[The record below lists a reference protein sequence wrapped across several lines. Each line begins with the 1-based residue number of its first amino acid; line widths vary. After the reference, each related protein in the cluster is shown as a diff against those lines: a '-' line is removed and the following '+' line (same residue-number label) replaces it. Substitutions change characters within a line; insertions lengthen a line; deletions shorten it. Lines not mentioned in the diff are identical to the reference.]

1 MTLYLLWQ
9 KYWYGKGSGNGRRT
23 GKTTKGINIDNTRFR
38 EFLLNIEFCKATVI
52 YRTCTMPTILK
63 LHFYQCLKS
72 IVLSTWLL
80 IHVLLQKF
88 HLLYLVKNGN
98 CICIK
103 KCPFKF
109 WTCSNLIIFLLYLGV
124 YFSAFSNFVRKTL
137 HFSFM
142 ISFMISGNR
151 FNLVLPPPLHPSKK
165 KTSKFAS
172 TVLVY
177 HAFESRF

>member
-1 MTLYLLWQ
+1 M
-9 KYWYGKGSGNGRRT
+9 
-23 GKTTKGINIDNTRFR
+23 NIDNTRFR

-52 YRTCTMPTILK
+52 YRTCTMQTILK

-80 IHVLLQKF
+80 IYVYGNCINSTCYILLKMAI
-88 HLLYLVKNGN
+88 

-103 KCPFKF
+103 KCSFKF

-124 YFSAFSNFVRKTL
+124 YFSAFSNFVQKTL
-137 HFSFM
+137 YFSFM
-142 ISFMISGNR
+142 ISGDR
-151 FNLVLPPPLHPSKK
+151 FNLVPPPPLHLSKK
-165 KTSKFAS
+165 KTPSKCAS